1 MPQAETV
8 TVASEL
14 QSTCKVYS
22 ENISAAF
29 NTRTFAIELF
39 HWVIDESTPL
49 LCPHVENQCLYSLES
64 LFEII
69 N

>member
-1 MPQAETV
+1 MPQIETV

-22 ENISAAF
+22 GNINAAF
-29 NTRTFAIELF
+29 NTRKLAFELF
-39 HWVIDESTPL
+39 RWVTDKSTPPL
-49 LCPHVENQCLYSLES
+49 HPHVKSQCLYSLES